1 MVRVVSDDV
10 PRRRATRRREA
21 ATTPTA
27 VRLARV
33 VRTAAVAARTTDDA
47 AVVLEVAGLRVTVGP
62 RADLG
67 LVAMVVA
74 LLGAGRPR

>member
-21 ATTPTA
+21 ATTPVT

-33 VRTAAVAARTTDDA
+33 VRADVAPARSTDDA
-47 AVVLEVAGLRVTVGP
+47 AVVLEVAGLRVTIGP

-74 LLGAGRPR
+74 LLGAARPR